1 MQTQA
6 ETDYRDPPKKVKE
19 ELNEFREKDPNS
31 EPENLTAAL
40 IAVEDDDVIT
50 AASQLADQEIL
61 EEVVHVKGADEINA
75 DAKDGELIEE

>member
-40 IAVEDDDVIT
+40 ITVEDDDVIT

>member
-31 EPENLTAAL
+31 EPENLPAAL
-40 IAVEDDDVIT
+40 ITVEDDDVIT

>member
-6 ETDYRDPPKKVKE
+6 ETDYRDPPKNVKE